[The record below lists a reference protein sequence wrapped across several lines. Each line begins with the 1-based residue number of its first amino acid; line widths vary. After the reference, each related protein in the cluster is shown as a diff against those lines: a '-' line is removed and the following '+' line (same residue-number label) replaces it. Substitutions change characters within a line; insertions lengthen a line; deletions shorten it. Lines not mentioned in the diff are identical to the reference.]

1 MDFGQYQI
9 NKNIISFRQ
18 KTICFS
24 RWNIAFILITFLL
37 LFLGMRF
44 FAMFAVFA
52 FVLNIFIFL
61 FLPTELIFCDLFFLL
76 SLASIYKYSPG
87 TTSFFTLIE
96 IYAIV
101 LIAFR
106 EKKFDLKFLISL
118 SIFICYILLICLI
131 NLTFDFANF
140 IKQIMNI
147 IILYFFVR
155 TVDKAVYKSI
165 ILFYVF
171 GVVAASIIGLF
182 SKYIPNFYEYI
193 QYVNGMVD
201 GVDHTRFTGLSG
213 DPNYYSVNL
222 ILSFSGIILLN
233 YRNELKFSFWLL
245 FACLTIF
252 GLLTLSKSFILMYF
266 FVCIMLIYTCVKK
279 RKFFVLIIF
288 CIAFIIILTLGIL
301 GVIPIVNSIVERLT
315 SFDDFNSLTTG
326 RFNLWKMY
334 LNYFDVNINTFI
346 LGNGILVRWLND
358 KAAHNTYIDYL
369 YYLGLVGTILNLI
382 CWKVC
387 FLACEEK
394 RKLKLLNLCG
404 ITIIIIMYFFLS
416 MFFAY
421 DLIFHV
427 MIAWIYFKMDLSY
440 SKKQCDLSKT
450 SVF

>member
-1 MDFGQYQI
+1 
-9 NKNIISFRQ
+9 
-18 KTICFS
+18 
-24 RWNIAFILITFLL
+24 
-37 LFLGMRF
+37 
-44 FAMFAVFA
+44 
-52 FVLNIFIFL
+52 
-61 FLPTELIFCDLFFLL
+61 
-76 SLASIYKYSPG
+76 
-87 TTSFFTLIE
+87 
-96 IYAIV
+96 
-101 LIAFR
+101 
-106 EKKFDLKFLISL
+106 
-118 SIFICYILLICLI
+118 
-131 NLTFDFANF
+131 
-140 IKQIMNI
+140 
-147 IILYFFVR
+147 
-155 TVDKAVYKSI
+155 
-165 ILFYVF
+165 
-171 GVVAASIIGLF
+171 
-182 SKYIPNFYEYI
+182 
-193 QYVNGMVD
+193 MVD

-266 FVCIMLIYTCVKK
+266 FVCIMLIYACVKK
-279 RKFFVLIIF
+279 RKFFVPIIF
-288 CIAFIIILTLGIL
+288 CIAFIIILTLGIW

-358 KAAHNTYIDYL
+358 KAAHNTYIDFL

>member
-52 FVLNIFIFL
+52 FVLNIFVFL

-106 EKKFDLKFLISL
+106 KKKFDLKFLISL
-118 SIFICYILLICLI
+118 SIFICYILLICLF

-165 ILFYVF
+165 ILYYVF

-193 QYVNGMVD
+193 RFVDWMVD
-201 GVDHTRFTGLSG
+201 GVDYTRFTGLSG
-213 DPNYYSVNL
+213 DPNYYSINL

-245 FACLTIF
+245 FVCLTVF

-266 FVCIMLIYTCVKK
+266 FVCIMLIYACVKK
-279 RKFFVLIIF
+279 RKFFVPIIF
-288 CIAFIIILTLGIL
+288 FIC
-301 GVIPIVNSIVERLT
+301 S
-315 SFDDFNSLTTG
+315 
-326 RFNLWKMY
+326 
-334 LNYFDVNINTFI
+334 
-346 LGNGILVRWLND
+346 
-358 KAAHNTYIDYL
+358 
-369 YYLGLVGTILNLI
+369 
-382 CWKVC
+382 
-387 FLACEEK
+387 
-394 RKLKLLNLCG
+394 
-404 ITIIIIMYFFLS
+404 S
-416 MFFAY
+416 MF
-421 DLIFHV
+421 
-427 MIAWIYFKMDLSY
+427 W
-440 SKKQCDLSKT
+440 
-450 SVF
+450 